1 MKKIFLF
8 LFFMIFF
15 NIAAFAVSSMN
26 IFPYSIYG
34 DATHYDLSNSDD
46 LPTAEIMFQRLVTN
60 TNGSVAKFMGVELTF
75 STVILGMATLG
86 GIIAIATKSMT
97 PFVVGLIGSLF
108 VLMYSNSRLIFDQ
121 ITGNLG
127 GSVQYLVLMIGVG
140 VLILFVI
147 TAMDYAAGQSS
158 GD

>member
-26 IFPYSIYG
+26 IFPHSIYG
-34 DATHYDLSNSDD
+34 DATHYDLSDSDD
-46 LPTAEIMFQRLVTN
+46 LPTAETVFQRLVTN
-60 TNGSVAKFMGVELTF
+60 TGGDIAEFMGVELTF
-75 STVILGMATLG
+75 SAVILGMATLG
-86 GIIAIATKSMT
+86 GIIAVATKSMI

-108 VLMYSNSRLIFDQ
+108 VLMYSNSRSIFDQ
-121 ITGNLG
+121 IMGNLG

-140 VLILFVI
+140 VLLLFVI

-158 GD
+158 GE